1 MQPEP
6 EQFRLFA
13 IDLCFSSFSVSFS
26 LSFSFSLFLC
36 FSRNRLFVTATT
48 TVRAVLDHT
57 DPRRARNLRPS
68 IGLRHEHR
76 LEDTITVHDGR
87 EATPHTRIQ
96 VHPENVLP
104 YSWYTLPCA
113 TTHIRCVR
121 LNTRVYTRI
130 RVYVKYTYVHVV
142 SCTYIVN

>member
-6 EQFRLFA
+6 EQFRLSV

-26 LSFSFSLFLC
+26 LSFSLFLC

-57 DPRRARNLRPS
+57 DPRRARSLRPS
-68 IGLRHEHR
+68 IGLHREHH
-76 LEDTITVHDGR
+76 LEDTIIVHDGR
-87 EATPHTRIQ
+87 GATPHTRIQ

-104 YSWYTLPCA
+104 YRVHI
-113 TTHIRCVR
+113 TT
-121 LNTRVYTRI
+121 
-130 RVYVKYTYVHVV
+130 
-142 SCTYIVN
+142 CTYTHTLRACT